1 METLRIEEIT
11 KLNLRKAPDIELY
24 SLDLRFSQ
32 LWEKYFEKPKPKLE
46 VKRGDFL
53 GKYQLLVREMH
64 KRKINHVETGI
75 DDIVFKKEELG
86 IDTPSLGSIV
96 LDPEFISIVR
106 DSKKSLRDQ
115 PDINILIRDEQ
126 DPKLELALTKLF
138 GKQINKKL
146 NFIYDMTEWDSYIPL
161 FEKVLRPKEK
171 IEIVRKRDDIPE
183 TGFIEVLGTMAQLD
197 SPQGRHFSLLIRHKD
212 KRILIDPAVHKKEIK
227 EELDFIIVTQ
237 ADKDHWEYLV
247 EYKNIPVYTVG
258 AIFDRLPKSEDTHL
272 FLKPLKIDGL
282 EIIPIKTTP
291 AVGTPSIGL
300 RLDVGKKKISILPEF
315 LELGK
320 AQKDLVKGTIWIC
333 GVGDYE
339 TEPEKEENKLSFL
352 SLLQLAEELKPK
364 AIYLTNLRKDILK
377 HKEKVNTGLKI
388 WNGKILYDGDILE
401 EKDFEKREGWGL
413 NKPAYRI
420 FTFEDLKNTP
430 NFQEG
435 KVIVEA
441 KFDGMRCRVE
451 KKSKDV
457 IIMSDPEDIKGSPIK
472 TKRLPWQVEELEKMK
487 EDFVGDSEII
497 MVDKEKNE
505 CLHRT
510 ACHPYNQPI
519 NCNPKN
525 IKIGEM
531 KNPRDVKVL
540 SYDFK
545 TKNLKYLPPLR
556 IQKWDG
562 DKEIFAISKTHFGN
576 QENCRRNALKT
587 PNWIRLGIMK
597 GRKSSKVWVTGDH
610 PILTDRGWEEAKNLR
625 KGDFV
630 FTKGEVLDIYQREII
645 IGSLLGDASYSD
657 KDRGYPLLREIHSL
671 KQKSY
676 ALWKYE
682 HLPFHFGIYFRKH
695 YEHKVE
701 GRMIKSEKA
710 IDIFT
715 SHSPSL
721 LEFKEL
727 GEAKKEGQPISRK
740 YLDKLNLLGLSI
752 WFMDDGNFYKDRRW
766 NAWTVILSTDC
777 WNLKAQNE
785 FQKFFRE
792 KWNLAAHIEK
802 RKRGSYRLRFY
813 GESAIWLLNNLY
825 IKIKNGKKQF
835 LPPEIERSDKE
846 GLIKVSLT
854 DVYKV
859 RRNDAESKFK
869 LRYNLVIPE
878 TENYFAG
885 NILVHNCNA
894 LLNGKF
900 DPTDA
905 SKKAHIYIFDVVE
918 YEGKDIRDW
927 PLKERKELLS
937 KFKDSEHVHFVKSS
951 TNLQKDALSYIVDLE
966 DLKQVEKA
974 KDKIMGYAHKGGPY
988 PKHIAEGVM
997 VKLLNTPYEIP
1008 QDHGAC
1014 KWKEKYEIDCLVVG
1028 KEEIIREGKKTG
1040 NWNYELA
1047 VGPIEKEWAEV
1058 IGRKDKKAVIEFKG
1072 KFYNWIGRSDNT
1084 KQDVAIGSILRVAS
1098 EDVNSYETDDPK
1110 YPYYK
1115 AYVSV
1120 VLQPVPEKNVP
1131 DKMFVLER
1139 LAEFTPRREALVE
1152 KGIKDDIKISIEEG
1166 KIPKDIYKEYA
1177 KENEPL
1183 FREFYNDYREGDA
1196 FIQTHIRGLEPEEV
1210 EKYKKGKIT
1219 LAELFEGHSIHID
1232 DRMSFSGLKRL
1243 VQWVITDNRVQD
1255 YLKMLKG
1262 ELVETAGGVK
1272 NVAKSFALVK
1282 PSAEEPGKVKKIEGI
1297 KEPSIGK
1304 EGAKILADLQIVKS
1318 SYFIAP
1324 GEVGSTAY
1332 RYAWMGLIWRGKVKS
1347 GIGRKDYHE
1356 YFYYPDDNL
1365 PERNKELVGGRYV
1378 VKAFKRPKGAGN
1390 YWQIWKCTEG
1400 FPADPVEH
1408 KDSGYYELVPA
1419 ENLKAIGR
1427 EHYDYG
1433 RKEPV

>member
-1 METLRIEEIT
+1 LRIEEIT

-377 HKEKVNTGLKI
+377 NKEKVNAGLKI
-388 WNGKILYDGDILE
+388 WNGKILYDGDVLE
-401 EKDFEKREGWGL
+401 EKDFAKREGWGL

-430 NFQEG
+430 HFQEG
-435 KVIVEA
+435 KAIVEA
-441 KFDGMRCRVE
+441 KFDGMRTKII
-451 KKSKDV
+451 KKGKDV

-472 TKRLPWQVEELEKMK
+472 TKRLPWQVEELKKMK
-487 EDFVGDSEII
+487 EDFEGDAEVI
-497 MVDKEKNE
+497 MIDKEKNE

-510 ACHPYNQPI
+510 A
-519 NCNPKN
+519 
-525 IKIGEM
+525 
-531 KNPRDVKVL
+531 
-540 SYDFK
+540 
-545 TKNLKYLPPLR
+545 T
-556 IQKWDG
+556 
-562 DKEIFAISKTHFGN
+562 
-576 QENCRRNALKT
+576 
-587 PNWIRLGIMK
+587 
-597 GRKSSKVWVTGDH
+597 
-610 PILTDRGWEEAKNLR
+610 
-625 KGDFV
+625 
-630 FTKGEVLDIYQREII
+630 
-645 IGSLLGDASYSD
+645 
-657 KDRGYPLLREIHSL
+657 
-671 KQKSY
+671 
-676 ALWKYE
+676 
-682 HLPFHFGIYFRKH
+682 
-695 YEHKVE
+695 
-701 GRMIKSEKA
+701 
-710 IDIFT
+710 
-715 SHSPSL
+715 
-721 LEFKEL
+721 
-727 GEAKKEGQPISRK
+727 
-740 YLDKLNLLGLSI
+740 
-752 WFMDDGNFYKDRRW
+752 
-766 NAWTVILSTDC
+766 
-777 WNLKAQNE
+777 
-785 FQKFFRE
+785 
-792 KWNLAAHIEK
+792 
-802 RKRGSYRLRFY
+802 
-813 GESAIWLLNNLY
+813 
-825 IKIKNGKKQF
+825 
-835 LPPEIERSDKE
+835 
-846 GLIKVSLT
+846 
-854 DVYKV
+854 
-859 RRNDAESKFK
+859 
-869 LRYNLVIPE
+869 
-878 TENYFAG
+878 
-885 NILVHNCNA
+885 NA

-900 DPTDA
+900 DPTEA
-905 SKKAHIYIFDVVE
+905 SKKAHIYIFDIVE
-918 YEGKDIRDW
+918 HEGKNIRDW
-927 PLKERKELLS
+927 PLKERKELLN
-937 KFKDSEHVHFVKSS
+937 KFKDSEHVHFVRSS
-951 TNLQKDALSYIVDLE
+951 TNLQKEALSYIVDLG
-966 DLKQVEKA
+966 DLKKAEKA
-974 KDKIMGYAHKGGPY
+974 KDKIIGYAHKGGPY

-997 VKLLNTPYEIP
+997 IKLLNTHYEAP

-1014 KWKEKYEIDCLVVG
+1014 KWKERYEIDCLVVG
-1028 KEEIIREGKKTG
+1028 EREIIREGKKTG

-1047 VGPIEKEWAEV
+1047 VGPIDKEWAEA
-1058 IGRKDKKAVIEFKG
+1058 ISRKDKKAVIEFRE
-1072 KFYNWIGRSDNT
+1072 KFYNHIGKSDNT
-1084 KQDVAIGSILRVAS
+1084 KQDVVIGSILRVAS

-1131 DKMFVLER
+1131 DKIFVLER
-1139 LAEFTPRREALVE
+1139 LSGFTPRRERLVE
-1152 KGIKDDIKISIEEG
+1152 KAVKDDVKISIEEG
-1166 KIPKDIYKEYA
+1166 KIPKEIYKEHA

-1183 FREFYNDYREGDA
+1183 PKEFYSDYREGEA

-1210 EKYKKGKIT
+1210 EEYKKGKIT
-1219 LAELFEGHSIHID
+1219 LAELFEGHSIHLD

-1243 VQWVITDNRVQD
+1243 VQWVITDNNVES
-1255 YLKMLKG
+1255 YLRMLKG
-1262 ELVETAGGVK
+1262 ELVETASGMK

-1282 PSAEEPGKVKKIEGI
+1282 PSAEEPGKIKKIEEI
-1297 KEPSIGK
+1297 KEPSISK
-1304 EGAKILADLQIVKS
+1304 KGAKILADLQIKS
-1318 SYFIAP
+1318 GSYFISP
-1324 GEVGSTAY
+1324 GEVGCVSANDLILTDFGYEFVRNLRIGDRVYTGEGKFKPIKRIWDRGIIHERHLLKGKMGLPCLFYNHDVFTRNGIKTELEITESDKLLLPKPKENSLSIDRIILEIEPSYKKEVELTEDALRWIGFFIGDGSIINHDKGVISLDCTNDEEANSYESLTKRIFNVESISRLKFPGKLGGYVSLRFYDRGLAKWLSKNCYYHSRNEVIKPSATKKFPDFFIHLPKKLLRVGLEGYIDADGARGKKPLLEIGSTSRYAIGQSFYALLRLGILSSLTCYHGGTNHNNMYSLRFQFERKKEKMREIEEDEKYYYIPVAEQNNKRWGGGLHIYDLEIDTDSNFVISNFLVKNSTSY

-1356 YFYYPDDNL
+1356 YFYYPGENL
-1365 PERNKELVGGRYV
+1365 PEKNKELVKGRYV

-1390 YWQIWKCTEG
+1390 YWQVWKATEG
-1400 FPADPVEH
+1400 FPADPIEH
-1408 KDSGYYELVPA
+1408 RDSGYYVLVPA
-1419 ENLKAIGR
+1419 KDLKAIGR
-1427 EHYDYG
+1427 ERYRYG